1 MVVPRPNATGF
12 SVVSRCQQ
20 DLAALGGGAKMG
32 MTTLEGY
39 IAGRIAVEAA
49 QNVMKVGAVTRPRMR
64 EALATLRADVGGYKV
79 EFGGGTQGSKYVDLV
94 AIDRYGRMVG

>member
-1 MVVPRPNATGF
+1 
-12 SVVSRCQQ
+12 
-20 DLAALGGGAKMG
+20 MG

-49 QNVMKVGAVTRPRMR
+49 QQVAKNGAITRAKVR
-64 EALATLRADVGGYKV
+64 EALTGLRADVGGYKV
-79 EFGGGTQGSKYVDLV
+79 DFASSTQGSRYVDLV